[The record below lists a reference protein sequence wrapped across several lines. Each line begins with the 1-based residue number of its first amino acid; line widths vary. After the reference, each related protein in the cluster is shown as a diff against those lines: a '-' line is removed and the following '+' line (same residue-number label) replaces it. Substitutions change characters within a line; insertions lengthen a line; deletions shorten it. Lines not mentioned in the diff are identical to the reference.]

1 MITNDFIKELR
12 KVSSK
17 YSEFNIEEYT
27 YNGFKIDAFGVIEY
41 EKYIDNLY
49 IDYFNNINDQIDN
62 LLLHGNNQTILKFL
76 NSKINRFN
84 EINSPIEQEDKEVS
98 SHIEMAEDIL
108 SDAIHNKY
116 PFCDNCYGP
125 DTCQNCQKVIQEKT
139 ESIRKRKLNQDFLN
153 FNIDV
158 PTYCSALRVGQGGDD
173 DETYFINRINC
184 IGREYIRKSYNNFK
198 ELCELYRLDQT
209 TANKKTTSSKVRT
222 EKDFRSY
229 LHHDNKDVLMEK
241 LHELLD
247 NEKGKVVAIT
257 IKALE
262 KIGCIAVLSQR
273 AALYRSMENE
283 FGYIG
288 APTGLNNY
296 YNDLSLIDTK
306 DLRLKQLNEELQQ
319 QIDILSRVK

>member
-12 KVSSK
+12 KISSK
-17 YSEFNIEEYT
+17 YSELNIEEYT

-49 IDYFNNINDQIDN
+49 INYFNNINDQIDN

-76 NSKINRFN
+76 DSKINRFN
-84 EINSPIEQEDKEVS
+84 EINAPIEQEDKEVS
-98 SHIEMAEDIL
+98 SHIDMAEDIL

-116 PFCDNCYGP
+116 PFCDNCSGP
-125 DTCQNCQKVIQEKT
+125 DTCPNCQKAIREKT
-139 ESIRKRKLNQDFLN
+139 ESIKQRKLHQDFLN

-158 PTYCSALRVGQGGDD
+158 PTYCSAFCIGEEGN
-173 DETYFINRINC
+173 DEIYFTNRINC

-198 ELCELYRLDQT
+198 ELCELYRLDQIMT
-209 TANKKTTSSKVRT
+209 NKKSTSSKVST

-229 LHHDNKDVLMEK
+229 LHHNNKDALMEK

-296 YNDLSLIDTK
+296 YNDLSSIDTK
-306 DLRLKQLNEELQQ
+306 DLKLKQLNEELQQ